1 MNLNFQ
7 PAKYF
12 KRLDK
17 DNDNLISIN
26 ELVNYLKERY
36 VKISNIDA
44 ESVILEFDSD
54 MDGNLNYEEFST
66 LCLPA
71 TNQTLKELALLRG
84 N

>member
-1 MNLNFQ
+1 M
-7 PAKYF
+7 F

-36 VKISNIDA
+36 VKISKIDA

-71 TNQTLKELALLRG
+71 TN
-84 N
+84 